1 MILEETKVF
10 KVSSDLSGEND
21 IEKLTFAAEILRRG
35 GLVAF
40 PTETVYGLGAN
51 ALDENAV
58 KSIFTAKGRAQ
69 DNPLIVHLSD
79 AGDMYKYAEVDKCE
93 KARLLMDK
101 MPAPL
106 TIIMPKRELIPSVVT
121 AGLDSVAQRVPQ
133 SVVARKL
140 IELSGVPIAAP
151 SANLSGKPS
160 PTEASHVIADM
171 TGKADVIIDA
181 GSCSVGLEST
191 VVSLCKDVPM
201 LLRPGG
207 FTYESLCEI
216 LGEVVIS
223 DAVLS
228 QLKEG
233 QKPESPGM
241 KYKHYAP
248 DARVVLVKGAREN
261 VVKLLN
267 EKYKSK
273 NTGIICYDGDV
284 TPCDNRV
291 IAVGSRLDNSLYAE
305 KMFSSLRSMD
315 KIGGIDTVYAC
326 LPEDTKGIS
335 LAIYNRMLR
344 AAAFY
349 VVDADKEAREGD

>member
-1 MILEETKVF
+1 MILEKTVVF
-10 KVSSDLSGEND
+10 KVNPDLSGEND
-21 IEKLTFAAEILRRG
+21 IENLTFASQILRKG

-69 DNPLIVHLSD
+69 DNPLIVHLSKAD
-79 AGDMYKYAEVDKCE
+79 DMDKYAKVGECP
-93 KARLLMDK
+93 KARLLMEK

-106 TIIMPKRELIPSVVT
+106 TVIMPKRDIVPSVVT
-121 AGLDSVAQRVPQ
+121 AGLDSVAQRVPE

-140 IELSGVPIAAP
+140 IELSGVPVAAP
-151 SANLSGKPS
+151 SANISGKPS

-171 TGKADVIIDA
+171 TGKADIIIDGGA
-181 GSCSVGLEST
+181 CSVGLEST
-191 VVSLCKDVPM
+191 VVSLCAAVPK

-216 LGEVVIS
+216 LGEVEIS

-233 QKPESPGM
+233 QRVESPGM

-248 DARVVLVKGAREN
+248 DARVVLVKGKKEN
-261 VVKLLN
+261 VSKLLN

-284 TPCDNRV
+284 VPYDGRV
-291 IAVGSRLDNSLYAE
+291 ITVGSRLDNSMYAE
-305 KMFSSLRSMD
+305 KMFASLRNMD
-315 KIGGIDTVYAC
+315 KIEGIDTIYAC
-326 LPEDTKGIS
+326 LPEDTSGIS

-349 VVDADKEAREGD
+349 VLDADGAVKEGE